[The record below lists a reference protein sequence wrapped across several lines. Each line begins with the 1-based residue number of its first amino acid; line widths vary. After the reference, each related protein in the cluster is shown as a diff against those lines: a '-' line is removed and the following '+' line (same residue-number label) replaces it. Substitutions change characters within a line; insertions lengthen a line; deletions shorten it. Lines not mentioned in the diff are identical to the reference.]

1 MRRMRGKKK
10 MDTRCCCD
18 DDSTKWVWG
27 WRGCRPQEQ
36 IDAPRGSAAETE
48 GGGPDRTKA
57 VIPCYDLRREEESEL
72 SNCIEGGPLGIY
84 RVHRTP
90 QTLDYRK

>member
-1 MRRMRGKKK
+1 

-57 VIPCYDLRREEESEL
+57 VIPCYEMKRV
-72 SNCIEGGPLGIY
+72 EGYIVLKPMGIY
-84 RVHRTP
+84 IECTRG
-90 QTLDYRK
+90 TLD